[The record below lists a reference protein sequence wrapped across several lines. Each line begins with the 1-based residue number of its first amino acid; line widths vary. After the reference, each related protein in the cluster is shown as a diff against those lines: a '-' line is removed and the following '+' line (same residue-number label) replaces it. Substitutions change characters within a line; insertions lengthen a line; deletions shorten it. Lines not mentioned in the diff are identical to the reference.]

1 MLTGIGWALWDFL
14 TEMSQA
20 EKSLDDGLKELTESQ
35 LKLRKNET
43 NVRCAGSK

>member
-20 EKSLDDGLKELTESQ
+20 EKSLDGLKELTESQ